1 MENGFEKRLDAAMQE
16 KARRDEE
23 AAAKVRAEEQERI
36 RREEEQA
43 RWQNAFA
50 VDVQSVI
57 RDVVEEMNRIVGPR
71 GYAVDQ
77 VTSGFSG
84 SGAAPLSYTA
94 RASGGQIATE
104 TLTFALNIATG
115 RVQVRLTRRQPVPDK
130 APLELSQEP
139 IPVTE
144 FTADDA
150 RNVLAEWFE
159 KLLA

>member
-1 MENGFEKRLDAAMQE
+1 MESGFEKRLSAAMQE
-16 KARRDEE
+16 RARRDEE
-23 AAAKVRAEEQERI
+23 AAAKIRAEEQERV
-36 RREEEQA
+36 RREEEQV

-57 RDVVEEMNRIVGPR
+57 RDAVEEMNRIVGPQ
-71 GYAVDQ
+71 GYTIDQ

-94 RASGGQIATE
+94 RASGGQISTE
-104 TLTFALNIATG
+104 MLTFALNIATG

-139 IPVTE
+139 IPVTGFSAE
-144 FTADDA
+144 DA